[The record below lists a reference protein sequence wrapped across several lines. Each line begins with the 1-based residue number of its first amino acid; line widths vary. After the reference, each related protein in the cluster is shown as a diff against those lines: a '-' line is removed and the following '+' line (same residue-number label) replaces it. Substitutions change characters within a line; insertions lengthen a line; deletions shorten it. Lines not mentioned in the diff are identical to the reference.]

1 MFRDEEGK
9 KVINKGGPGGNEQ
22 FTIDAEPGKPA
33 LIGVARKLAP
43 KLDAKDQPLQ
53 GLEDPYELA
62 VDELN
67 P

>member
-22 FTIDAEPGKPA
+22 FTIDVEPGKPA
-33 LIGVARKLAP
+33 LIGVVRKLAP
-43 KLDAKDQPLQ
+43 KLDPKDQPLQ
-53 GLEDPYELA
+53 GLEDPDELA
-62 VDELN
+62 VDELD